1 MAETSLKQ
9 MFQSM
14 IPAGSAV
21 LQGTVTKA
29 DPLEITAENDS
40 KLIISGNQLIVP
52 WHLTDYTTHAD
63 YTMGTGASCGMKHTR
78 KLTAAICMSILA
90 VATHPKS
97 STSTM
102 SKS

>member
-14 IPAGSAV
+14 IPAGSAI

-52 WHLTDYTTHAD
+52 WHLTD
-63 YTMGTGASCGMKHTR
+63 
-78 KLTAAICMSILA
+78 
-90 VATHPKS
+90 
-97 STSTM
+97 
-102 SKS
+102 

>member
-14 IPAGSAV
+14 IPAGSAI

-63 YTMGTGASCGMKHTR
+63 YMMGDKGELRDETYT
-78 KLTAAICMSILA
+78 
-90 VATHPKS
+90 
-97 STSTM
+97 
-102 SKS
+102 

>member
-14 IPAGSAV
+14 IPAGSAI

-63 YTMGTGASCGMKHTR
+63 YMMGIRASCGMKPTR
-78 KLTAAICMSILA
+78 KLTAAICTSILA
-90 VATHPKS
+90 AETHLKL
-97 STSTM
+97 STSTT
-102 SKS
+102 SKN